1 VRDCLL
7 AIKPFLVDGAILCGD
22 DAFDERVIAGA
33 RDVFPDA
40 EVIGERLW
48 KAVYRT

>member
-1 VRDCLL
+1 LT

-22 DAFDERVIAGA
+22 DAYDERVIAGA

-40 EVIGERLW
+40 EIIGERLW
-48 KAVYRT
+48 KVVYHG